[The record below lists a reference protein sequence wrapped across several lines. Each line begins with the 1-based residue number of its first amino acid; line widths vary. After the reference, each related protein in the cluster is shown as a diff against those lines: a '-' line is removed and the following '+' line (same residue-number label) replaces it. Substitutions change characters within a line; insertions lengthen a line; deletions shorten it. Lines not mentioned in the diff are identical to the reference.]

1 MLKSKF
7 LLRLYSFCVLVAV
20 GIDVIDVVL
29 LNGFVHV
36 GFCKRLTRNFLKAFM
51 CLL

>member
-20 GIDVIDVVL
+20 GIDVIVVVL
-29 LNGFVHV
+29 LNGFV